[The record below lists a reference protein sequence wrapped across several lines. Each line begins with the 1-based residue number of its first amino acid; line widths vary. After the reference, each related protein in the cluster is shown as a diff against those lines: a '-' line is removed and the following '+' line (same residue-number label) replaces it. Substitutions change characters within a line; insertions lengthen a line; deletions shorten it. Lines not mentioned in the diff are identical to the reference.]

1 MAATAPVTYKTS
13 INRLEHLMGT
23 HYLEVPPEVI
33 QQLGGKLKQRLHCTV
48 NHTLTFQCGL
58 VALGQGAAY
67 ISLNN
72 KRMKEAGIKFGDVV
86 HVSLQPDESE
96 YGMEVPEEL
105 AELLRQDDEG
115 QRRFRLLTPGKQRYI
130 IQYVASVK
138 SSQLRIDRAL
148 LLINNLKTLPVG
160 KESFRQMLGLK

>member
-1 MAATAPVTYKTS
+1 
-13 INRLEHLMGT
+13 MGT

-33 QQLGGKLKQRLHCTV
+33 QQLGGKLKQRLRCTL
-48 NHTLTFQCGL
+48 NNTLTFQCGL

-67 ISLNN
+67 ISLNS
-72 KRMKEAGIKFGDVV
+72 KRMKEARVKLGDEVS
-86 HVSLQPDESE
+86 VSLQPDESE

-115 QRRFRLLTPGKQRYI
+115 LHRFRLLTPGKQRYI

-160 KESFRQMLGLK
+160 KENFRQMLGLKWKACLNCDSFDLID